1 MEKSVQQCFLE
12 KKLRKENRSQEGKVK
27 FNFPKRKKGKR
38 EPTLSA
44 IKKREDSNSS
54 HEILNGMK
62 KCDGNTMLSS
72 PAHWQADINLE
83 IEDVNLLFVKFTSDY
98 FKNANKE
105 LRTKETLLLTWNE
118 LIKSKQQIDLCIKN
132 LPSLPICTCSNNNN
146 NVLLFCYAC
155 KYW

>member
-1 MEKSVQQCFLE
+1 
-12 KKLRKENRSQEGKVK
+12 
-27 FNFPKRKKGKR
+27 
-38 EPTLSA
+38 
-44 IKKREDSNSS
+44 
-54 HEILNGMK
+54 MK
-62 KCDGNTMLSS
+62 KCDGNTVLSS

-105 LRTKETLLLTWNE
+105 LRTKETLSLTWNE